1 MHAVHHTAY
10 VVHVMVEINAEA
22 TYIYMHTHMSSMSSV
37 GLYSTVTYHA
47 IGEHAVLCGLRH

>member
-22 TYIYMHTHMSSMSSV
+22 TYIYICIHTC
-37 GLYSTVTYHA
+37 LA
-47 IGEHAVLCGLRH
+47 CPVLDCIAR

>member
-22 TYIYMHTHMSSMSSV
+22 TYIYIYICIHTC
-37 GLYSTVTYHA
+37 LA
-47 IGEHAVLCGLRH
+47 CPVLDCIAR